1 MSRGSL
7 LKNSAIYSVIMLL
20 QKGINFFLIPV
31 LTIYL
36 TPYDYGVV
44 AVVMAVNTFLNV
56 FYLLA
61 LNGSLNRFFYEFKGN
76 DELVKKLFGTIV
88 TFVLFNSLLI
98 SLILFI
104 GRKWLLQPFLADIEF
119 FPYML
124 LGLVSVMFN
133 PCYTI
138 YQNSLQAKQEG
149 IRYGKN
155 NMGFFILNISL
166 LLLSVIVFDMGAKGV
181 LGSLAVTNIIFF
193 IYSLFGFRREFT
205 FGIDWDLLLKSIKY
219 AFPLIPHT
227 IAGVATALIDR
238 ILINKLLTTS
248 LVGIY
253 SIGNNFG
260 AIVFLIAS
268 GINQAFVPW
277 FNQKIK
283 ENKKTEIPKIA
294 KSLILFYCVIALSLS
309 FFGKEVIM
317 LITPQIYHSAWR
329 VIPFIAFAFVYHGV
343 YYFFVGALFYDIKG
357 RGNRIIPVATISAAL
372 TNIALNIALIPI
384 YGILGAAI
392 ATFISKFLLSISL
405 SFLYGRYVKITYPV
419 KYMLFMPLGFFVI
432 SLIGFI
438 TVFDRYLFL
447 TKTLIFALVLFLY
460 FLFLKSDIRKFLK
473 EVKLFN

>member
-1 MSRGSL
+1 M
-7 LKNSAIYSVIMLL
+7 IMLL

-44 AVVMAVNTFLNV
+44 AVIMAANTFLNV

-76 DELVKKLFGTIV
+76 DLLIKKLFGTIV
-88 TFVLFNSLLI
+88 TFVLFNSLFI
-98 SLILFI
+98 SILLFT
-104 GRKWLLQPFLADIEF
+104 GRNWLLKPFLADIEF

-124 LGLVSVMFN
+124 LGMISVMFN
-133 PCYTI
+133 PCFTI
-138 YQNSLQAKQEG
+138 YQNALQAKQEG

-155 NMGFFILNISL
+155 NMGFFGLNISL
-166 LLLSVIVFDMGAKGV
+166 LLLSVIVFNMGAKGV
-181 LGSLAVTNIIFF
+181 LGSLAVTNIVFF

-205 FGIDWDLLLKSIKY
+205 FGIDWNLLLKSIKY

-227 IAGVATALIDR
+227 LAGVATALIDR

-283 ENKKTEIPKIA
+283 ENEKAEIPKIA
-294 KSLILFYCVIALSLS
+294 KSLILFYCIIALSLS

-317 LITPQIYHSAWR
+317 LITPKIYHGAWK
-329 VIPFIAFAFVYHGV
+329 VIPFISFAFVYHGV

-357 RGNRIIPVATISAAL
+357 RGNRIIPVATIFAAV
-372 TNIALNIALIPI
+372 TNITLNIILIPI
-384 YGILGAAI
+384 YGILGAAM
-392 ATFISKFLLSISL
+392 ATLISKLLLSISL
-405 SFLYGRYVKITYPV
+405 SFLYDKYINITYPT
-419 KYMLFMPLGFFVI
+419 KYMIFVPIGFFTI
-432 SLIGFI
+432 SLISYV
-438 TVFDRYLFL
+438 TVLEDHLFL
-447 TKTLIFALVLFLY
+447 IKASIFLVVLFFY